1 MSDDHLGP
9 QQMRCM
15 TFSAFSAS
23 LLFFC
28 VVFILFT
35 PSADVL
41 IADALMIV
49 AWLEA
54 VELSTGLTL
63 AATEPGLLKPFS
75 LTAWAIL
82 THVLLSCLKLM
93 IDESRSD
100 LLVLDLDCCWFL
112 FKLFFLCRLAGFLW
126 DEDERVGMTS
136 PTVIYTSNLTFVPPV
151 YIYEGCE

>member
-49 AWLEA
+49 A
-54 VELSTGLTL
+54 
-63 AATEPGLLKPFS
+63 
-75 LTAWAIL
+75 
-82 THVLLSCLKLM
+82 
-93 IDESRSD
+93 
-100 LLVLDLDCCWFL
+100 
-112 FKLFFLCRLAGFLW
+112 
-126 DEDERVGMTS
+126 
-136 PTVIYTSNLTFVPPV
+136 
-151 YIYEGCE
+151 